1 MRKWIGTI
9 AATAMGL
16 GLSAS
21 AWACNTSSGEVQT
34 VNTDARTV
42 AMTKSS
48 GSCCEDS
55 DTNSKDAKA
64 NQMVFKI
71 KKDTKILVNGKE
83 ASLADLKTGD
93 KVKIDYER
101 LDDVLKISVTRD
113 S

>member
-1 MRKWIGTI
+1 MRKWIGSI
-9 AATAMGL
+9 AAAAMGL

-21 AWACNTSSGEVQT
+21 AWACNTSNGEVLQ

-42 AMTKSS
+42 AMSKSG
-48 GSCCEDS
+48 GSCCDEGTS
-55 DTNSKDAKA
+55 ASKA
-64 NQMVFKI
+64 NQMVFKL

-83 ASLADLKTGD
+83 ATLADLKTGD

>member
-1 MRKWIGTI
+1 MKKWIGTI
-9 AATAMGL
+9 AAAAMGF

-21 AWACNTSSGEVQT
+21 AWACNTSNGEVQQ
-34 VNTDARTV
+34 VNADARTV
-42 AMTKSS
+42 AMTKSAG
-48 GSCCEDS
+48 GSCCDEGTT
-55 DTNSKDAKA
+55 DTKA

-71 KKDTKILVNGKE
+71 KKDTKILINGKE

-93 KVKIDYER
+93 KVKVDYEQ